1 MRGGGGSLPQPAART
16 APSSEG
22 AERNAKEGK
31 INMIGN
37 NSRYTAEYRRRAL
50 YVRAFDRMV
59 EKRKTD
65 GLPTEWKNGEEV
77 MRWWLNDNPKEG

>member
-1 MRGGGGSLPQPAART
+1 
-16 APSSEG
+16 
-22 AERNAKEGK
+22 
-31 INMIGN
+31 MIGN